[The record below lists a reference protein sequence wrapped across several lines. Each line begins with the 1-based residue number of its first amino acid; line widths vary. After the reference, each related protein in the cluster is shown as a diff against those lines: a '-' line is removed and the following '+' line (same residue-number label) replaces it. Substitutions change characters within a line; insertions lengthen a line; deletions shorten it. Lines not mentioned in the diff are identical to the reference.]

1 MCALR
6 VVCLVYVPVC
16 DVCDVV
22 VWLLLL
28 FLLFVLELCVRV
40 EFRIVFFV
48 YYVVLVCLDV
58 VVLFVRVF

>member
-40 EFRIVFFV
+40 EFRIVFF
-48 YYVVLVCLDV
+48 
-58 VVLFVRVF
+58 LFLCACV